1 MKIVFDTNIVLD
13 ILLEREPFVSF
24 SINLFNAVEKQ
35 IIQGYLCA
43 TTITTIDYL
52 LTKSIGKQSAKVSIN
67 QLLNLFAI
75 AEVND
80 VILKAAINSDFSDFE
95 DGVLYHSGIYAG
107 VDGFVTRNSKDFKTT
122 SLPIYSPTE
131 LLRIIQEIKDN

>member
-1 MKIVFDTNIVLD
+1 MKIVLDTNIVLD
-13 ILLEREPFVSF
+13 VLLEREPFASL
-24 SINLFNAVEKQ
+24 SINLFNAIEKK

-52 LTKSIGKQSAKVSIN
+52 LTKSVGKQSAKVYIN

-95 DGVLYHSGIYAG
+95 DAVLYHSGVYTD
-107 VDGFVTRNSKDFKTT
+107 VDGFVTRNSKDFKTG
-122 SLPIYSPTE
+122 SLPIYSPIE
-131 LLRIIQEIKDN
+131 LLRIIQEIKHD